1 MRRLIV
7 ALVLVI
13 GCGSNEAAGP
23 LGSPD
28 AAAPKDTGSPGD
40 QLLGTWLYE
49 ISSNAAVRLK
59 FDGANFEQDV
69 ISLLTDGSYGMSINQ
84 GTYTVAGD
92 TISLRLKSS
101 SCQGVEPIPSNT
113 SSWTFTRDGT
123 ALSINNGKKYTTY
136 QLKTTPPTG
145 TGSAVIGCFKSDD
158 TFVAHAA
165 APVP

>member
-1 MRRLIV
+1 MRKLIV

-28 AAAPKDTGSPGD
+28 AAVSKDAGATGD
-40 QLLGTWLYE
+40 QLVGTWIYE
-49 ISSNAAVRLK
+49 ISSNAAVRVK
-59 FDGANFEQDV
+59 FDGSNFEQNV
-69 ISLLTDGSYGMSINQ
+69 ISLLTDGTYGMSINQ

-101 SCQGVEPIPSNT
+101 SCQGVEPITSNT

-123 ALSINNGKKYTTY
+123 ALSINNGKSYTTY
-136 QLKTTPPTG
+136 QLKTAPPTG
-145 TGSAVIGCFKSDD
+145 TGSAAIGCFKSDD
-158 TFVAHAA
+158 TFVAHSAS
-165 APVP
+165 PVP